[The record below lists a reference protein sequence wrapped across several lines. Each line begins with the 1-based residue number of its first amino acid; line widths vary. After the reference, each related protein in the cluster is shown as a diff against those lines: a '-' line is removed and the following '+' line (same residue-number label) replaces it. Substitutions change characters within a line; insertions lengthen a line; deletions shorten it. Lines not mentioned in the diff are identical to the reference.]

1 MDGNV
6 YNEETEVKKQNVGFY
21 EKLYKESED
30 WTPQVDKLQFSQCS
44 QRQMATLKPSPYDTR
59 Q

>member
-21 EKLYKESED
+21 EKLYKEPED

-59 Q
+59 K